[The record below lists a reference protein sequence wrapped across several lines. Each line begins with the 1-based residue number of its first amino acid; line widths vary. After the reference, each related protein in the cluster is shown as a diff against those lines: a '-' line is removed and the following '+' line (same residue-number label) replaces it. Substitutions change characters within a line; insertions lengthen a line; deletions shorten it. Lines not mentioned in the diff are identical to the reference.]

1 MAGKNTK
8 RSKISPS
15 PTMLLVRVALAL
27 FVIFAVVS
35 TVRLQNNIVEKRRE
49 LAEIEANIEIMKAR
63 NGELEDIIKSDDISR
78 YMEKLAVEQN
88 GYAYPD
94 EKRYYDTSRD

>member
-88 GYAYPD
+88 AYPD